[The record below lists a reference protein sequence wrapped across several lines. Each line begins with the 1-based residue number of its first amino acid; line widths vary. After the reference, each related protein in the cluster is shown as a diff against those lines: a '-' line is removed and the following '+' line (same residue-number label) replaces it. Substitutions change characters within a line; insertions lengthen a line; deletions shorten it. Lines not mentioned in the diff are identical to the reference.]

1 MKLTKTKL
9 KQLILEVLKEAK
21 SELSILQR
29 LNRYAKATGQTTLGD
44 DFEQFKKM
52 YKTNPKYKALAYK
65 QFVKTLAWEEE
76 KGLSKFASDEKPQAQ
91 QTKTPA
97 PTHAP
102 AAKKQAER
110 ERAMVAADKPQPA
123 TYDKKLDHSV
133 DDTGVR
139 ARMATAAFYNAR
151 KKHKNSIFHRKARQ
165 AATILYDKLIAAGW
179 NPKTGVNGILKLK
192 NGKVFRQQWKELLGT

>member
-1 MKLTKTKL
+1 MKLTKRKL

-133 DDTGVR
+133 DDTR
-139 ARMATAAFYNAR
+139 TKARMGSAAHIKAR
-151 KKHKNSIFHRKARQ
+151 TKSKDSNDWRVARRKAYQ
-165 AATILYDKLIAAGW
+165 LYDTLVAQGW
-179 NPKTGVNGILKLK
+179 NPKTGINGIKNEGQRAEWEELIGNLK
-192 NGKVFRQQWKELLGT
+192 